1 MKLARAETTKRG
13 GQRLLIAFVA
23 LSLAIT
29 TVYMRESDNG
39 PLHGA
44 RRLALA
50 VAAPASKVG
59 MLVTTPLR
67 LVGNGFSGFGATKRE
82 VAELRE
88 RNQELLA
95 TVAQLEEARQ
105 QNDRLHALVGFAQ
118 RHDLKGLGATIIGR
132 STDSWEGSIVIDR
145 GARDGVREGMPVL
158 ANGGLLGQ
166 VVDASGH
173 SARVRLITDQ
183 RSGVAAFVQRTR
195 AAGIVRGSIEG
206 RLSLDF
212 VDAKHAPKRSDVI
225 ITSGLGGVYPKGL
238 VVGDVTRVDTERGA
252 LFPHVTIVSRVAI
265 DRVEEVLVLV
275 GQTGADE

>member
-1 MKLARAETTKRG
+1 MKLARAETTKKG

-50 VAAPASKVG
+50 VTAPVSKVG

-67 LVGNGFSGFGATKRE
+67 VVGNGFSGFGATKRE
-82 VAELRE
+82 VAELRK
-88 RNQELLA
+88 RNQQLLA

-118 RHDLKGLGATIIGR
+118 RNDLKGLGASIIGR

-145 GARDGVREGMPVL
+145 GVRDGIREGMPVL

-195 AAGIVRGSIEG
+195 VAGVVRGSIEG
-206 RLSLDF
+206 ELSLDF
-212 VDAKHAPKRSDVI
+212 VDSKHAPKRGDVI
-225 ITSGLGGVYPKGL
+225 ITSGMGGVYPKGL

-265 DRVEEVLVLV
+265 DSVEEVLVLV